1 MRLSDGESHEGGD
14 GIRLISEDRRLRLQ
28 PKAGKFR

>member
-1 MRLSDGESHEGGD
+1 MKLSDGESREGGD
-14 GIRLISEDRRLRLQ
+14 GIRLILEDRHLRLQ